1 MNRSMQRVTEEIANT
16 LVQEMA
22 SPLATANPASGGV
35 VDLLVQQLGEDVL
48 RRLDR
53 TSWRARPAD
62 GGIEERLGK
71 MERALD
77 RLVSSGGDADE
88 DEVSNRTTS
97 FPNLKY
103 AKPKYQ
109 GVESLLNY
117 MEKGG
122 GEGGL
127 KLVIMNFN
135 D

>member
-1 MNRSMQRVTEEIANT
+1 MQRVTEDISNT
-16 LVQEMA
+16 LVQEIG
-22 SPLATANPASGGV
+22 SPLATANPAAAGI
-35 VDLLVQQLGEDVL
+35 VDLLVQQMGDEVL

-62 GGIEERLGK
+62 GGIEERLRR

-77 RLVSSGGDADE
+77 RLVSSEGDADE
-88 DEVSNRTTS
+88 DEVSNRATS

-109 GVESLLNY
+109 GVQSLLNY

-122 GEGGL
+122 GEGGM

>member
-1 MNRSMQRVTEEIANT
+1 MNRALEGVAQDIANT

-22 SPLATANPASGGV
+22 GPLAPANPASSGV
-35 VDLLVQQLGEDVL
+35 VDLLIQQLGEDVV
-48 RRLDR
+48 RRLDQVR
-53 TSWRARPAD
+53 WGPRPAD
-62 GGIEERLGK
+62 GGMEERLLK
-71 MERALD
+71 LEQKLD
-77 RLVSSGGDADE
+77 RLIDGGGDADE

-103 AKPKYQ
+103 AKPKYHK
-109 GVESLLNY
+109 VESLLNY